1 MAISTCLMHYTITHK
16 GTINSLFIM
25 DILLTYLY
33 YRYDFRH
40 NFSPHFYLIYLNSDT
55 ASITGVSHA
64 SIGALVQTILKLV
77 PLALLILAVSVR
89 YAKSNLPLSLLLV
102 TMIFVTYNTVCTAQ
116 YFMWYICFIPII
128 VSQRMLK
135 SKEHDW
141 GYTASCTL
149 TLAWIFALGVWL
161 YHAYRLEMLG
171 ENTFLLLFASSIL
184 FHATNVA
191 IVIYVI
197 MTSQY

>member
-1 MAISTCLMHYTITHK
+1 M
-16 GTINSLFIM
+16 
-25 DILLTYLY
+25 LLTYVY
-33 YRYDFRH
+33 HRYDFRH
-40 NFSPHFYLIYLNSDT
+40 NFSPHFYLIYLNSDS
-55 ASITGVSHA
+55 ASITGASDVST
-64 SIGALVQTILKLV
+64 GALVQTMLKLV

-89 YAKSNLPLSLLLV
+89 YAKSNLPLALLLV

-116 YFMWYICFIPII
+116 YFLWYICFIPII
-128 VSQRMLK
+128 VSQSMLK
-135 SKEHDW
+135 SKKRYW

-184 FHATNVA
+184 FHATNVV